1 MLINCPTFLIRA
13 VVVNKKKKM
22 KILTDLANLLTENE
36 KSITTSLLKI
46 KVLASRLKNDNL
58 YKWINK
64 ELSGYQTKGELP
76 EYRISGCILMGDFQ
90 NGRLLARKQT
100 LATLDLPE
108 FVKEFVSNVEFYQS
122 ISVLES
128 YLKTKG
134 SKSLKYP
141 VPNEMLGVLS
151 ANYHKMGNHDLT
163 IINAHKEVGIGAVEQ
178 ILAEVRNFALDMIL
192 KLEDEFGY
200 QIDLEELI
208 QNKQQVNNIIQ
219 NVMRQT
225 NITNTGDG
233 NVVNTGNNSTLNI
246 DITVKKNNF
255 DSVREQLL
263 KNNLEEIDIDSLKKV
278 ISEKPDFDKEVF
290 GPKVNNWIQKMTGKA
305 LAGTWNIGIG
315 ASSGILVEIIKQ
327 YYGM

>member
-1 MLINCPTFLIRA
+1 
-13 VVVNKKKKM
+13 M
-22 KILTDLANLLTENE
+22 KILTDLANLLTEND

-46 KVLASRLKNDNL
+46 KVLASRLKNYNL
-58 YKWINK
+58 YNWINK
-64 ELSGYQTKGELP
+64 ELSGYQTKEELP
-76 EYRISGCILMGDFQ
+76 KYRISGCNLIGDFQ
-90 NGRLLARKQT
+90 NRGFLVQKQT
-100 LATLDLPE
+100 LATFGLPDFE
-108 FVKEFVSNVEFYQS
+108 KEFVSNIEFYQS

-134 SKSLKYP
+134 TKSLKYP
-141 VPNEMLGVLS
+141 VPTEMLGDLS

-192 KLEDEFGY
+192 KLEAEFGY

-208 QNKQQVNNIIQ
+208 QKKQQVNNTIQ
-219 NVMRQT
+219 NIMNQT
-225 NITNTGDG
+225 NITNNGDG
-233 NVVNTGNNSTLNI
+233 NVVNTGNDSNLNI
-246 DITVKKNNF
+246 DITVKKNDF

-263 KNNLEEIDIDSLKKV
+263 ENNIEEIDIDSLKEV
-278 ISEKPDFDKEVF
+278 ISENPDFDKKVF

-315 ASSGILVEIIKQ
+315 ASAGILVEIIKK